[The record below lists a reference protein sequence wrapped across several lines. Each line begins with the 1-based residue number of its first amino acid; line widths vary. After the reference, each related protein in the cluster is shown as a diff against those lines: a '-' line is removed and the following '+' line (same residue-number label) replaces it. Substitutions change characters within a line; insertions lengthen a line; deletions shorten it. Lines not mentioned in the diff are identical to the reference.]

1 MVRKLRLLLLLKK
14 YRKMKTFNIQIRI
27 DYHYLE
33 CEFSPDTPCFF
44 ADKVRELAK
53 DYFKDI
59 TNPK

>member
-1 MVRKLRLLLLLKK
+1 MVK
-14 YRKMKTFNIQIRI
+14 FSIEIRV
-27 DYHYLE
+27 DYNYLE

-59 TNPK
+59 TNLK

>member
-1 MVRKLRLLLLLKK
+1 
-14 YRKMKTFNIQIRI
+14 MKTFNIQIRI
-27 DYHYLE
+27 DNHYLE